1 MWCGRRV
8 LLNTLNNMPKNG
20 PAAVLAAAGL
30 FLCSPALKKN
40 RICAAKKGLRAG
52 RAGEGTHER
61 RRPEKGRRILYSM
74 AAPAAA
80 KG

>member
-1 MWCGRRV
+1 MQSGPEKEPHLGGERGLSLGKTAHLGGERGSRWAKRRV
-8 LLNTLNNMPKNG
+8 
-20 PAAVLAAAGL
+20 
-30 FLCSPALKKN
+30 
-40 RICAAKKGLRAG
+40 CAAKKGLRAG